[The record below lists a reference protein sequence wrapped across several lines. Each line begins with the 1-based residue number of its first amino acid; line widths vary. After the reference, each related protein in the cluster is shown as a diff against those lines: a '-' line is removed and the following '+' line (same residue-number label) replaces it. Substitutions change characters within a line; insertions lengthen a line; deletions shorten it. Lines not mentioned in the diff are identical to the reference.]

1 MNNYD
6 DIINYNYTGSKR
18 VKHMSLY
25 ERSAIFSAYQAL
37 EGYMDSVKETE
48 RLTSSKKELT
58 EEEKEIINNKI
69 FNLYINDLEGTFV
82 YFVKD
87 NKKKGGSYQE
97 IKGKIKKIDE
107 INMNIILTSKII
119 LNIND
124 IINIK

>member
-18 VKHMSLY
+18 VKHKSLY

-69 FNLYINDLEGTFV
+69 FNLYINDLEGTFI

-107 INMNIILTSKII
+107 INMNIILKIKKI